1 MTKSNDLARRVAA
14 LFSSPKYR
22 PLPERELAKNLRL
35 DPGQRGL
42 LREALRELEGQGL
55 AAPLGGGRW
64 GSPPAASGHITG
76 NFCVRQNGSCWI
88 IPDGPKQPPMWIDP
102 AATGVAMN
110 GDKIQAMP
118 VRRDASVRM
127 LGARPDT
134 KVARVLRVLERKRKW
149 VVGILQATPHYAYVV
164 PRDPLLR
171 TNIKLTDAPGRLEKH
186 LGNLVVARILEDEP
200 SDGRPVAA
208 KFAEDLGDP
217 DSVANDIPALL
228 LDRGL
233 SDAFPETVKKAAAH
247 VHAGLAKHGADPRGR
262 VDLRNRLIMT
272 IDPATAHDYDD
283 AVSLEPL
290 PGGRWKLGVH
300 IADVAAYVEPG
311 SDIDREALRRGNST
325 YLVDRVV
332 RMLPQDLTVR
342 VCSLQANED
351 HLAHTVEIVFDDH
364 GRALES
370 KTFRSIIR
378 SKACLSYEKVQAF
391 FDTGRIDGV
400 SEDARHT
407 LHALRKLAKKIRDLR
422 FRNGALD
429 FALPEVHCDLDSHGN
444 PVGFTKR
451 GSTEAYNLIEECM
464 LAANQAVARKVA
476 EAGVP
481 GIYRVH
487 DEPSEEQWARMADE
501 LRALGHR
508 TPPENIQDLNR
519 IARAVVGKPDQYMVT
534 LTLLR
539 SMKRAVYEAE
549 CRPHFGLGFSHYA
562 HFTSPI
568 RRYPD
573 LILHRILVGLE
584 EGRATPAYSRAEIEK
599 LAIHCSET
607 ERESAEMESQSIQIK
622 RIRYFASLLEK
633 GEIGPFKG
641 TIISL
646 NPKGLIVELAD
657 SLQQGM
663 LPYYSLGKERYY
675 VAPDNYSAS
684 AQKGSP
690 YRLGQS
696 IEVGLAA
703 VDEHLKRVDFFLP
716 GAEKR
721 GDRPPRR
728 DRRPPRPAPERRN
741 DNSVRQKSGGNTNE
755 HGHKIVDKKTKK
767 DGNTPPYGA
776 KQSVHPRRPIK

>member
-1 MTKSNDLARRVAA
+1 MDYAHHGTNMINENDLMRRLAA

-22 PLPERELAKNLRL
+22 PLPERDLAKTLKL
-35 DPGQRGL
+35 ESGQRGI
-42 LREALRELEGQGL
+42 LRQALKLMENQGL
-55 AAPLGGGRW
+55 ALALSGGRW
-64 GSPPAASGHITG
+64 SAPTAASGQVVGI
-76 NFCVRQNGSCWI
+76 FRVRPNGSCWLV
-88 IPDGPKQPPMWIDP
+88 PDAPKQPLLWIDP
-102 AATGVAMN
+102 HAAGVAMN
-110 GDKIQAMP
+110 GDRIQAVP
-118 VRRDASVRM
+118 VRREASARM
-127 LGARPDT
+127 FGAKPDT
-134 KVARVLRVLERKRKW
+134 QAARVVRVLERKRQW
-149 VVGILQATPHYAYVV
+149 VVGILQATPYYAYVV
-164 PRDPLLR
+164 PRDALLR
-171 TNIKLTDAPGRLEKH
+171 TNIKLTDNPRKLEPH
-186 LGNLVVARILEDEP
+186 LGNLVLAQITEDEP
-200 SDGRPVAA
+200 SEGQPVTA
-208 KFAEDLGDP
+208 KFIQDLGDP
-217 DSVANDIPALL
+217 DSVANDIPALM

-233 SDAFPETVKKAAAH
+233 EEAFPETVKKAATHIHSGQAR
-247 VHAGLAKHGADPRGR
+247 HGADPRGR
-262 VDLRNRLIMT
+262 VDLRNRLILT

-290 PGGRWKLGVH
+290 PGGRWKMGVH
-300 IADVAAYVEPG
+300 IADVAAYVTPG
-311 SDIDREALRRGNST
+311 SEIDREALRRGNST

-342 VCSLQANED
+342 VCSLQPDED
-351 HLAHTVEIVFDDH
+351 HLAHTVEIVFDDQ
-364 GRALES
+364 GRALEE

-391 FDTGRIDGV
+391 FDTGRM
-400 SEDARHT
+400 EDVTAEIRQALTSLRRLARKIR
-407 LHALRKLAKKIRDLR
+407 ALR
-422 FRNGALD
+422 FENGALD
-429 FALPEVHCDLDSHGN
+429 FALPEVHCDLDAHGN

-464 LAANQAVARKVA
+464 LAANQAVARKVFA
-476 EAGVP
+476 AGVP

-508 TPPENIQDLNR
+508 TPPDDIQDLNR
-519 IARAVVGKPDQYMVT
+519 IARSVVGKPDQYMVT

-539 SMKRAVYEAE
+539 SQKRAAYEAE
-549 CRPHFGLGFSHYA
+549 CRPHFGLGFTHYS

-573 LILHRILVGLE
+573 LILHRILIGIE
-584 EGRATPAYSRAEIEK
+584 EGQKKPAYSREEIEK

-607 ERESAEMESQSIQIK
+607 ERESAELESQSIQIK

-633 GEIGPFKG
+633 GETGPFQG

-663 LPYYSLGKERYY
+663 LPYYSLGKERVY
-675 VAPDNYSAS
+675 VSEDGYSAAS
-684 AQKGSP
+684 NRGSP

-716 GAEKR
+716 GAER
-721 GDRPPRR
+721 RHRPDDERTKG
-728 DRRPPRPAPERRN
+728 RPAADRSGPKGKTFAKKN
-741 DNSVRQKSGGNTNE
+741 IKSKNARQSGTSNA
-755 HGHKIVDKKTKK
+755 
-767 DGNTPPYGA
+767 A
-776 KQSVHPRRPIK
+776 KQRRSK

>member
-1 MTKSNDLARRVAA
+1 MTKANDWARRVAA

-22 PLPERELAKNLRL
+22 PLPEREIAKALRI

-42 LREALRELEGQGL
+42 LRDTLRDLESQGL
-55 AAPLGGGRW
+55 AHALPGGRW
-64 GSPPAASGHITG
+64 GAPPPAAEHISGI
-76 NFCVRQNGSCWI
+76 FRVRPNGSCWL
-88 IPDGPKQPPMWIDP
+88 IPDAPKQPMLWIDP
-102 AATGVAMN
+102 HSAGVAMN
-110 GDKIQAMP
+110 GDRIQAVP
-118 VRRDASVRM
+118 VRRDASARM
-127 LGARPDT
+127 FGAKPDT
-134 KVARVLRVLERKRKW
+134 QAARVVRVLNRKRQW
-149 VVGILQATPHYAYVV
+149 VVGILQATPYYAYVV
-164 PRDPLLR
+164 PRDALLR
-171 TNIKLTDAPGRLEKH
+171 ANIKLTDAPPRLEPH
-186 LGNLVVARILEDEP
+186 LGNLVLAQITEDEP
-200 SDGRPVAA
+200 SEGRPVTA
-208 KFAEDLGDP
+208 KFVRDLGDP
-217 DSVANDIPALL
+217 DSVSNDIPALL

-233 SDAFPETVKKAAAH
+233 SEAFPETVKKATAH
-247 VHAGLAKHGADPRGR
+247 IHAGQARHGADARGR
-262 VDLRNRLIMT
+262 VDLRQRLIMT

-283 AVSLEPL
+283 AVSIEPL

-300 IADVAAYVEPG
+300 IADVAAFVAPG

-351 HLAHTVEIVFDDH
+351 HLAHTVEIVFDDQ
-364 GRALES
+364 GRPLEE

-378 SKACLSYEKVQAF
+378 SKACLSYEKVQAL

-400 SEDARHT
+400 SEEIRAA
-407 LHALRKLAKKIRDLR
+407 LLALRMLAQKIRALR
-422 FRNGALD
+422 FQSGALD
-429 FALPEVHCDLDSHGN
+429 FALPEVHCDLDAGGA

-464 LAANQAVARKVA
+464 LAANQAVARKVFA
-476 EAGVP
+476 AGVP

-487 DEPSEEQWARMADE
+487 DEPSDEQWTRMADE

-508 TPPENIQDLNR
+508 ASPENVRDLNR

-539 SMKRAVYEAE
+539 SMKRAVYEAD
-549 CRPHFGLGFSHYA
+549 CRPHFGLGFACYA

-573 LILHRILVGLE
+573 LVLHRILVGLE
-584 EGRATPAYSRAEIEK
+584 EGRKEPAYSRAEIEK

-607 ERESAEMESQSIQIK
+607 ERESADLESQSLQIK

-633 GEIGPFKG
+633 GQIGPFRG

-663 LPYYSLGKERYY
+663 LPYHALGKERYF
-675 VAPDNYSAS
+675 VAPDGYSA
-684 AQKGSP
+684 AARKGSP

-721 GDRPPRR
+721 DGGGDRR
-728 DRRPPRPAPERRN
+728 DRRPPHGQGPRPGRA
-741 DNSVRQKSGGNTNE
+741 DRQKCGRKPSKTGHICIDKKPKKGGNAAPN
-755 HGHKIVDKKTKK
+755 GTK
-767 DGNTPPYGA
+767 P
-776 KQSVHPRRPIK
+776 SVHQRRSR

>member
-1 MTKSNDLARRVAA
+1 MTKTNDLARRVAA
-14 LFSSPKYR
+14 LFSSPKFQ
-22 PLPERELAKNLRL
+22 PLPERDLAKTLRL

-42 LREALRELEGQGL
+42 LREALRDLESQGR
-55 AAPLGGGRW
+55 AASLNGGRW
-64 GSPPAASGHITG
+64 GAPPTSSGHITG
-76 NFCVRQNGSCWI
+76 TFRVRQNGSCWI
-88 IPDGPKQPPMWIDP
+88 VPDGPKQPPMWIDP
-102 AATGVAMN
+102 AAAGVAMN
-110 GDKIQAMP
+110 GDKIQALP

-134 KVARVLRVLERKRKW
+134 LAARVLRVLERKRKW

-186 LGNLVVARILEDEP
+186 LGNLVVAQILEDEP
-200 SDGRPVAA
+200 SEGRPVAA
-208 KFAEDLGDP
+208 KFVEDLGDP
-217 DSVANDIPALL
+217 DSVSNDIPALL

-233 SDAFPETVKKAAAH
+233 SDAFPESVKKAASHA
-247 VHAGLAKHGADPRGR
+247 HAGLAKHGADPRGR
-262 VDLRNRLIMT
+262 VDLRNKLIMT

-290 PGGRWKLGVH
+290 PNGRWKLGVH
-300 IADVAAYVEPG
+300 IADVAAYVEPD
-311 SDIDREALRRGNST
+311 SEIDREAIRRGNST

-351 HLAHTVEIVFDDH
+351 HLAHTVEITFDEH
-364 GRALES
+364 GNALES
-370 KTFRSIIR
+370 KSFRSIIR
-378 SKACLSYEKVQAF
+378 SQACLSYEMVQAF
-391 FDTGRIDGV
+391 FETGRLEGFSQDIRQ
-400 SEDARHT
+400 A
-407 LHALRKLAKKIRDLR
+407 LLALRKLAKKIRALR
-422 FRNGALD
+422 FQNGALD
-429 FALPEVHCDLDSHGN
+429 FALPEVHCDLDAQGN
-444 PVGFTKR
+444 PIGFTKR
-451 GSTEAYNLIEECM
+451 GSTEAYNLIEEFM
-464 LAANQAVARKVA
+464 LAANQAVARKVFDA
-476 EAGVP
+476 RVP

-487 DEPSEEQWARMADE
+487 DEPSDEQWARMADE

-508 TPPENIQDLNR
+508 TPPEDAKDLNR
-519 IARAVVGKPDQYMVT
+519 IARAVLGKPEQYMVT

-539 SMKRAVYEAE
+539 NMKRAVYEAE
-549 CRPHFGLGFSHYA
+549 SRPHFGLGFTHYA

-573 LILHRILVGLE
+573 LVLHRILIGIE
-584 EGRATPAYSRAEIEK
+584 EGRKTPVYSAAEIEQ

-607 ERESAEMESQSIQIK
+607 ERESAELESQSIQIK
-622 RIRYFASLLEK
+622 RIRYFASLLAK

-657 SLQQGM
+657 TLQQGM
-663 LPYYSLGKERYY
+663 LPYYALGKERYF
-675 VAPDNYSAS
+675 VASDGHSA
-684 AQKGSP
+684 AANRGSP

-703 VDEHLKRVDFFLP
+703 VDEHIKRVDFFLP

-721 GDRPPRR
+721 
-728 DRRPPRPAPERRN
+728 PERRPGHAPHHP
-741 DNSVRQKSGGNTNE
+741 SAAARRPEKHKS
-755 HGHKIVDKKTKK
+755 IDKKGQKV
-767 DGNTPPYGA
+767 GNRPQHSPGRPGH
-776 KQSVHPRRPIK
+776 QRRPSK